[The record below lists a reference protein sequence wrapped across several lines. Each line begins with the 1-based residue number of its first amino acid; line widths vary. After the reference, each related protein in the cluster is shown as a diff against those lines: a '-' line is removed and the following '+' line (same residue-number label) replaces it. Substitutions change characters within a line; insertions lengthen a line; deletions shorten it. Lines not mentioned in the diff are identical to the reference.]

1 MQAQVE
7 VEVRAAT
14 ESNGLL
20 TLVPASEDAR
30 PAATGARSG
39 PSRVLLTRDELHALI
54 EQTAVNTVRACLA
67 ALPNPREPLRV
78 RAVAADP
85 VGPSLIVE
93 PGRLP
98 LAELVVG
105 ERRRLSVSLEGL
117 AKRIR
122 KAAAAEASHSAV
134 SRQDISQIERK
145 GRIPHPDALRW
156 LAHALEVPVERVVGA
171 AEQQRVNRRYAKR
184 LAALD
189 RLDMALVVA
198 RSAASGDEDR
208 SEGVI
213 SSARRPTTG
222 LGPRI
227 EE

>member
-1 MQAQVE
+1 
-7 VEVRAAT
+7 
-14 ESNGLL
+14 
-20 TLVPASEDAR
+20 
-30 PAATGARSG
+30 
-39 PSRVLLTRDELHALI
+39 
-54 EQTAVNTVRACLA
+54 
-67 ALPNPREPLRV
+67 
-78 RAVAADP
+78 
-85 VGPSLIVE
+85 
-93 PGRLP
+93 
-98 LAELVVG
+98 
-105 ERRRLSVSLEGL
+105 
-117 AKRIR
+117 
-122 KAAAAEASHSAV
+122 V

-171 AEQQRVNRRYAKR
+171 AEQQRVKRRYAKSV
-184 LAALD
+184 AALD
-189 RLDMALVVA
+189 RLDMVLVVA

>member
-1 MQAQVE
+1 
-7 VEVRAAT
+7 VRAAT

-20 TLVPASEDAR
+20 TLIPASEDAG
-30 PAATGARSG
+30 PPATGAQSG
-39 PSRVLLTRDELHALI
+39 PSQVLLTMDQLHALI
-54 EQTAVNTVRACLA
+54 EQTAINTVRACLA
-67 ALPNPREPLRV
+67 ALAAVPPGEPLRV

-85 VGPSLIVE
+85 VGPSLIAE

-122 KAAAAEASHSAV
+122 KAAGAEGSHSAV

-171 AEQQRVNRRYAKR
+171 AEQQRVKRRYAKSV
-184 LAALD
+184 AALD
-189 RLDMALVVA
+189 RLDMVLVVA

>member
-1 MQAQVE
+1 
-7 VEVRAAT
+7 VRTAI
-14 ESNGLL
+14 ESNGFLS
-20 TLVPASEDAR
+20 LVPASEDAG
-30 PAATGARSG
+30 PAAQGAQSG
-39 PSRVLLTRDELHALI
+39 SSRVLLTVEELHALI
-54 EQTAVNTVRACLA
+54 EQAAVSTVRAFLATLA
-67 ALPNPREPLRV
+67 ALSTPRERPRV
-78 RAVAADP
+78 RAVAAEP
-85 VGPSLIVE
+85 VGPSLITE

-105 ERRRLSVSLEGL
+105 ERRRLSFSLEGL

-122 KAAAAEASHSAV
+122 KAAAAEGSHSAV

-156 LAHALEVPVERVVGA
+156 LAYALEVPIERVVGA
-171 AEQQRVNRRYAKR
+171 AEQQRVNRRYATS

-198 RSAASGDEDR
+198 RSSASGEEDR